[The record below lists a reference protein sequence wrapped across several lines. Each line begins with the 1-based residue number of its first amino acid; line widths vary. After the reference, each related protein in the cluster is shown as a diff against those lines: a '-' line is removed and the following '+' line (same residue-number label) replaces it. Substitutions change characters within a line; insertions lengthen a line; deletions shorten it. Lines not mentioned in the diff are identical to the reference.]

1 MLRMSG
7 GVGAALLVAAI
18 AAAAATSSIT
28 ATMAKIRVDEAISR
42 EAERQRVGTWL
53 QERIVY

>member
-7 GVGAALLVAAI
+7 GVGAAALVAAV
-18 AAAAATSSIT
+18 AATSSIT
-28 ATMAKIRVDEAISR
+28 ATMATTRVDEAIYR